1 MNRPRFGAARATALL
16 VALCVS
22 LPVHSGGAKT
32 RSSAHSGHRV
42 AHHGVASF
50 YRQSRNLPNGV
61 SIFNQSAPATHLQ
74 GGKPERRM
82 HGERHGMRES
92 AHTNR
97 NAIDTRRHGRPP
109 AESVHRGH
117 GDSRKKGHEH
127 PQQAK
132 HDKRKRKSHEKA
144 PIVYGSTVYVLSSEP
159 ELYVPEESSADDCRS
174 LTERGY
180 DLSGRRVLVEW
191 TLCFDD
197 RGEAYVPEDGRRIVA
212 RF

>member
-16 VALCVS
+16 AALCVS
-22 LPVHSGGAKT
+22 LPVQSGGAKT

-50 YRQSRNLPNGV
+50 YHQSRNLPNGV
-61 SIFNQSAPATHLQ
+61 SIFNQSAPATHVQ
-74 GGKPERRM
+74 GGKPERRK

-92 AHTNR
+92 THPNR

-109 AESVHRGH
+109 AESANRGH
-117 GDSRKKGHEH
+117 GDSRKKGHER
-127 PQQAK
+127 PQQVK
-132 HDKRKRKSHEKA
+132 HDKRKRKSHEKT

-159 ELYVPEESSADDCRS
+159 ELYVPEESSANDCRS

-197 RGEAYVPEDGRRIVA
+197 RGEVYVPEDGRRIVA